1 MMTNNFERIQKLITR
16 LEVAAAKHENAHGGE
31 PDHIEC
37 AAKYER
43 AIGQLQQALQDEA
56 MFENGTVT
64 ARGDELERAQQLEL
78 MVASL
83 EASDRYGDAEVLKEK
98 VVAAVAKQLNE
109 LDGFDR

>member
-1 MMTNNFERIQKLITR
+1 MMTNNFERILKLITR

-31 PDHIEC
+31 PDHVEC
-37 AAKYER
+37 TAKYER

-56 MFENGTVT
+56 VFENGAVT

-83 EASDRYGDAEVLKEK
+83 EANDRYGDAEVLKEK